1 MCQMLAPLQQY
12 ADKVLP
18 YANAVF
24 WLLYLRALCSDT
36 LGLCSIIA
44 LSSLAPKHHLAP
56 RLVPNLAPDLAPGLA
71 PNLRFGAIFFWR
83 RALAPKPIIF
93 GAISCFGAGFQ
104 FLVPSFGAG
113 DSLGILIADLGTK
126 LRVVFQMLRVMPCQY
141 LSCHKVPCRVVS

>member
-18 YANAVF
+18 YANAVL

-71 PNLRFGAIFFWR
+71 PNLSFGAIFFLAPGFGAETYHFWRHIVFWR
-83 RALAPKPIIF
+83 R
-93 GAISCFGAGFQ
+93 
-104 FLVPSFGAG
+104 
-113 DSLGILIADLGTK
+113 ILISGASFWRRGSSGGGPLG
-126 LRVVFQMLRVMPCQY
+126 
-141 LSCHKVPCRVVS
+141 